1 MSCMAPRPRFWRSER
16 SDQSGMTL
24 LEMIVAMAMLVVFT
38 GVVVLVMQFTL
49 RFFSDAESGDRN
61 EFEVSNGVLIDHQ
74 EIQIAMDHLVEV
86 LSQPGMD
93 VDVFA
98 LDLPGVNLQEDC
110 VLNPVKEWAL
120 PMPEVSLP
128 SGYRMCLWRTTE
140 VETRSIQNSVLTV
153 NPGLYLLQALPEQL
167 NPTSMPARRLFC
179 RPRPFC

>member
-1 MSCMAPRPRFWRSER
+1 MRRTPFLRPER
-16 SDQSGMTL
+16 PNQSGMTL

-49 RFFSDAESGDRN
+49 RFFADAESEGN
-61 EFEVSNGVLIDHQ
+61 ALEVSNGVLIDHQ

-86 LSQPGMD
+86 LSQPGID

-98 LDLPGVNLQEDC
+98 LNLNDPGVNLQEDC
-110 VLNPVKEWAL
+110 VLNPVKEWEL
-120 PMPEVSLP
+120 PMSEVSLP

-140 VETRSIQNSVLTV
+140 AETRSIQNSVLTV

-167 NPTSMPARRLFC
+167 NPTSLPARRLFC

>member
-1 MSCMAPRPRFWRSER
+1 MALRLRFSRSVRP
-16 SDQSGMTL
+16 DQSGMTL

-49 RFFSDAESGDRN
+49 RFFADAESGDRN

-86 LSQPGMD
+86 LSQPGID
-93 VDVFA
+93 VDMFA
-98 LDLPGVNLQEDC
+98 LNLNDPGVNLQENC
-110 VLNPVKEWAL
+110 VLNPASEWEL

-140 VETRSIQNSVLTV
+140 AETRSFQNSILSV

-167 NPTSMPARRLFC
+167 NPTSLPARRLFC